1 MDKKRQFSPFR
12 VIIMCFA
19 AVTLCGTFLLML
31 PFSSRTGSVELVDAL
46 FTATSASCV
55 TGLAVGDTYTM
66 WSPFGQG
73 VILALIQ
80 IGGIGIITLMMY
92 ALSAMHAKIKMKNV
106 FVLQEAIGAS
116 SSGGLGKMTRF
127 IVIGVLLQE
136 AVGAIL
142 LMPVFVGDYGF
153 VRGTVYSVF
162 HSVSAFCNAG
172 FDILGGASLSSY
184 GANLYFNVVISLLV
198 IFGGIGFF
206 VWLDVLKCRF
216 CFSKFA
222 LHTKIVAATSALLV
236 FGGAILFFV
245 LFYNSSAA
253 EKMSLF
259 EKGLASLFQSVSA
272 RTAGF
277 YTVDLCKIGGP
288 AQLLMIFLMLV
299 GGAPGSTA
307 GGMKVTTLAVV
318 LLYARSIFK
327 GNDDVECFGRRI
339 DKRVVRTAVAIFVL
353 YLSLALV
360 SGVAISAIE
369 GADIIACLFESFS
382 AVATVGLSLSLTP
395 TLSFASKLI
404 IIILMFIGR
413 VGGMTVMLSLSG
425 KNDGNVYRYPVE
437 NVTVG

>member
-172 FDILGGASLSSY
+172 FDILGGASLSS
-184 GANLYFNVVISLLV
+184 L
-198 IFGGIGFF
+198 
-206 VWLDVLKCRF
+206 
-216 CFSKFA
+216 
-222 LHTKIVAATSALLV
+222 
-236 FGGAILFFV
+236 
-245 LFYNSSAA
+245 
-253 EKMSLF
+253 
-259 EKGLASLFQSVSA
+259 
-272 RTAGF
+272 
-277 YTVDLCKIGGP
+277 
-288 AQLLMIFLMLV
+288 
-299 GGAPGSTA
+299 
-307 GGMKVTTLAVV
+307 TL
-318 LLYARSIFK
+318 
-327 GNDDVECFGRRI
+327 
-339 DKRVVRTAVAIFVL
+339 
-353 YLSLALV
+353 
-360 SGVAISAIE
+360 
-369 GADIIACLFESFS
+369 
-382 AVATVGLSLSLTP
+382 
-395 TLSFASKLI
+395 
-404 IIILMFIGR
+404 
-413 VGGMTVMLSLSG
+413 
-425 KNDGNVYRYPVE
+425 
-437 NVTVG
+437 